1 MELVSPAIIAYHHH
15 LTKMAQG
22 ELANNDAKSLPPKT
36 FGYTRAPACIWA
48 SCIRIV
54 DPVEVSSIYKD

>member
-1 MELVSPAIIAYHHH
+1 MELVSPAITANYHH
-15 LTKMAQG
+15 LTKMTQG

-36 FGYTRAPACIWA
+36 FGYIRAPAGIWA

-54 DPVEVSSIYKD
+54 DPVEVSGIYKD